1 MLLTISTTHAPA
13 TDLGYLLG
21 KNPARTQSFELSFGR
36 AHVYYPEA
44 AESRCTAALLLDVD
58 PVGLVRRAPG
68 AEGFGLSQ
76 YTNDRPYVASSFLSV
91 AIGRVFGQALGGR
104 CRDRPALADR
114 AIPLEV
120 RLAVLP
126 LRGGERVLRALFEP
140 LDYEVELERHA
151 LDDDFP
157 AWGHGP
163 YATVTLRAVARLQ
176 DVLRHLTVLVP
187 VLDDGKHYWVGEA
200 EIEKLLDR
208 GEGWLS
214 AHPSRELITERYL
227 KHRRALTRSALERL
241 SDDEPAEVSR
251 HDQHDREEQLEAP
264 LTLNEQRLRAV
275 VGALKRNGVKRVA
288 DVGCGEGNLL
298 RKLVR
303 ERDFEQI
310 LGMDVSITALERAK
324 SRLHLDEASDR
335 QKARVQLV
343 QGSLTYRDARLEGF
357 DGACAVEVIEHIDV
371 TRLAA
376 FEHTLFASARPGCVV
391 VTTPNAEYNVRFE
404 SLSAGAFRHRDHRFE
419 WSRAEFETWAGGVA
433 ERHGYEVEFEPIGPV
448 DDEVGAPTQM
458 AVFVR

>member
-1 MLLTISTTHAPA
+1 MLLTITTTLAPA

-21 KNPARTQSFELSFGR
+21 KNPARTQSFDLSFGR

-58 PVGLVRRAPG
+58 PVGLIRRAPG

-104 CRDRPALADR
+104 CRDRPALAEQP
-114 AIPLEV
+114 IPLEV

-126 LRGGERVLRALFEP
+126 IRGGEGVLRGLFEP
-140 LDYEVELERHA
+140 LGYEVEFQRHP
-151 LDDDFP
+151 LDEDFP
-157 AWGHGP
+157 AWGEGP

-214 AHPSRELITERYL
+214 SHPSRELITRRYL

-241 SDDEPAEVSR
+241 SDDEPVEAGPRQDS
-251 HDQHDREEQLEAP
+251 EELLEAP
-264 LTLNEQRLRAV
+264 LTLNDQRLQAV
-275 VGALKRNGVKRVA
+275 VAALKRNGVKRVA

-310 LGMDVSITALERAK
+310 LGMDVSIVALERAHA
-324 SRLHLDEASDR
+324 RLRLDEASDR
-335 QKARVQLV
+335 QKARIQLV
-343 QGSLTYRDARLEGF
+343 QGSLTYRDDRLDGF
-357 DGACAVEVIEHIDV
+357 DGACAVEVIEHIDA

-376 FEHTLFASARPGCVV
+376 FEHTLFASAAPGCVV
-391 VTTPNAEYNVRFE
+391 VTTPNVEYNVRFE
-404 SLSAGAFRHRDHRFE
+404 NLAAGAFRHRDHRFE
-419 WSRAEFETWAGGVA
+419 WSRAEFETWARGVA
-433 ERHGYEVEFEPIGPV
+433 ERHGYQVEFESIGSV
-448 DDEVGAPTQM
+448 DAEVGAPTQM
-458 AVFVR
+458 GVFTR

>member
-1 MLLTISTTHAPA
+1 VLLTITTTHAPA

-21 KNPARTQSFELSFGR
+21 KNPARTQTFDLKFGQ

-44 AESRCTAALLLDVD
+44 TESRCTAALLLDVD
-58 PVGLVRRAPG
+58 PVGLIRRAPG
-68 AEGFGLSQ
+68 SESFGLSQ

-91 AIGRVFGQALGGR
+91 AMGRVFGQALGGR
-104 CRDRPALADR
+104 SRERPDLASL

-126 LRGGERVLRALFEP
+126 LRGGEPLLRALFEP
-140 LDYEVELERHA
+140 LGYEVELVRHP

-157 AWGHGP
+157 DWGDGP
-163 YATVTLRAVARLQ
+163 YATVTLRAVTRLQ

-187 VLDDGKHYWVGEA
+187 VLDDAKHYWVGEA

-214 AHPSRELITERYL
+214 SHPSRELITQRYL

-241 SDDEPAEVSR
+241 SDEEPAERERR
-251 HDQHDREEQLEAP
+251 HSQEEELEAP
-264 LTLNEQRLRAV
+264 LTLNEQRLQAV
-275 VGALKRNGVKRVA
+275 VAALKRNGVKRVA

-303 ERDFEQI
+303 DRDFEQI

-324 SRLHLDEASDR
+324 ARLHLDEASDR
-335 QKARVQLV
+335 QKARIQLI
-343 QGSLTYRDARLEGF
+343 QGSVTYRDARLEGF
-357 DGACAVEVIEHIDV
+357 DGACAVEVIEHIDAN
-371 TRLAA
+371 RLGA
-376 FEHTLFASARPGCVV
+376 FEHTLFESARPGCVV

-404 SLSAGAFRHRDHRFE
+404 NLAGGAFRHRDHRFE

-433 ERHGYEVEFEPIGPV
+433 QRHGYDVEFEPIGPV
-448 DDEVGAPTQM
+448 DADLGAPTQM
-458 AVFVR
+458 GVFSR

>member
-21 KNPARTQSFELSFGR
+21 KNPARTQSFDLSFGR

-104 CRDRPALADR
+104 CRDRPALADQ
-114 AIPLEV
+114 AIPLELRV
-120 RLAVLP
+120 AVLP

-140 LDYEVELERHA
+140 LGYEVELQRHA

-157 AWGHGP
+157 AWGDGP

-187 VLDDGKHYWVGEA
+187 VLDDNKHYWVGEA

-208 GEGWLS
+208 GAGWLS

-241 SDDEPAEVSR
+241 SDDEPGEVVP
-251 HDQHDREEQLEAP
+251 HHQHEEQLEAP

-275 VGALKRNGVKRVA
+275 VAALKRNGVKRVA

-335 QKARVQLV
+335 QKARIQLV
-343 QGSLTYRDARLEGF
+343 QGSLTYRDARLDGF
-357 DGACAVEVIEHIDV
+357 DGACAVEVIEHIDI

-376 FEHTLFASARPGCVV
+376 FENTLFASARPGCVI

-419 WSRAEFETWAGGVA
+419 WSRAEFETWARGVA